1 MGVERRVR
9 PDFPRSCVPY
19 QRTLWALEGKG
30 EMIELETDRMLI
42 RDVRASDADAF
53 HQYMRQEQY
62 WRDAPI
68 EPPTPESVEA
78 LVNRSVEN
86 QSQSPR
92 TDFFLAAID
101 KRSEQLVGEAIL
113 HVRSIRWRQAE
124 IGWGVSSTHTGR
136 GFATEIGRAML
147 RHGFAVLG
155 LHRAF
160 AQCRVENLASRRIMA
175 KLGMREEGVM
185 RENVFARGEWWSSA
199 QSSILSTEWR
209 GRTEAPTQ

>member
-1 MGVERRVR
+1 
-9 PDFPRSCVPY
+9 
-19 QRTLWALEGKG
+19 
-30 EMIELETDRMLI
+30 MIELETDRMLI

>member
-1 MGVERRVR
+1 MRFSSACSRGTGVERRVR
-9 PDFPRSCVPY
+9 PDFPLSCVPY
-19 QRTLWALEGKG
+19 QRTLWALERKG

-42 RDVRASDADAF
+42 RDVRAWDADAF

-101 KRSEQLVGEAIL
+101 KRSEQLVGEAISA
-113 HVRSIRWRQAE
+113 RSQHSVA
-124 IGWGVSSTHTGR
+124 
-136 GFATEIGRAML
+136 
-147 RHGFAVLG
+147 
-155 LHRAF
+155 
-160 AQCRVENLASRRIMA
+160 ASRDRMGRQLNPHWA
-175 KLGMREEGVM
+175 WFCDRDWPRNAAPRLRRPRPAPSVCSVPRRESG
-185 RENVFARGEWWSSA
+185 
-199 QSSILSTEWR
+199 L
-209 GRTEAPTQ
+209 APDHGQTRNA